1 MTGAEFVA
9 KDLGMSVESATEEQ
23 LGQVRKVTVTNN
35 TCTLIAD
42 QATKQEIDMRV
53 GQLKKELSET
63 DSVYDSEKLSERIAK
78 LSGGVAVVKVG
89 AATEAELDEKK
100 LRVEDAKNATFAAV
114 EEGIV
119 PGGGAAHLHLSELVP
134 GFRESLTDP
143 EERQG
148 ADIVM
153 KAMASP
159 LKTIAENSGIEGEV
173 VAEKVFGKP
182 FEFGYDALKNAYGNL
197 VEAGV
202 IDPAKVTRS
211 GLTNAAGIAGILLTT
226 QAVLAEKKLDK
237 DQIEGGVTKSG
248 LPTGMTI

>member
-1 MTGAEFVA
+1 M
-9 KDLGMSVESATEEQ
+9 
-23 LGQVRKVTVTNN
+23 
-35 TCTLIAD
+35 LIAD
-42 QATKQEIDMRV
+42 QATREEIDLRV

-63 DSVYDSEKLSERIAK
+63 DSVYDSEKLAERIAK

-134 GFRESLTDP
+134 AFKETLTDA

-148 ADIVM
+148 AEIVM
-153 KAMASP
+153 KALSSP
-159 LKTIAENSGIEGEV
+159 LKTISENSGIEGEV
-173 VAEKVFGKP
+173 VVEKVYGKP
-182 FEFGYDALKNAYGNL
+182 FEFGYDALKASYGNL
-197 VEAGV
+197 MDAGI

-226 QAVLAEKKLDK
+226 QAVLAEKKVDK
-237 DQIEGGVTKSG
+237 DKLEGGFTKEG
-248 LPTGMTI
+248 MPTGMSI